1 MSNEGE
7 TVPTAEVQSE
17 ETTTQPSKEVTD
29 QPTEAPLTEA
39 PPTEAQPE
47 EAQPDEAQPE
57 ETKPEDQTPKTAPPA
72 ESNEGVPATEATV
85 ASTEAYQ
92 DGAGTGNGFMTSQDF
107 GVGTEQ
113 TAGMTAG
120 NFDASGG
127 YSAHGTGGFQGM
139 GMAAHGG
146 DMGMGQMGAG
156 GQMGGQMDGMQG
168 QQFDQG
174 NQIKSNPEHGKMLKK
189 IGPSDLKMFIGGLS
203 HETTT
208 DKLKEYF
215 TTWGEVQDVDIKTD
229 PQTGE
234 SRGFGFL
241 LYKDE
246 ASIEEVVNNGPHN
259 LDGKRIDPKK
269 ATKNSKIFIGGI
281 KPETTNETLEEY
293 FTTFGEVESI
303 DRGQNKESG
312 ELKPFAFMI
321 MKKENSAGQIT
332 SQKWHTIDE
341 KRVECKLA
349 VDRNKRGGGGNWRQ
363 RDNWGGGGWGGG
375 YGGYG
380 GYGYDNGPSF
390 SSGYGQFGG
399 GGKQKRFQPY

>member
-17 ETTTQPSKEVTD
+17 ETTTQPSKEVTEVP
-29 QPTEAPLTEA
+29 PTEAQTEEA
-39 PPTEAQPE
+39 PPVEAQPE
-47 EAQPDEAQPE
+47 EAKAEEAQPE
-57 ETKPEDQTPKTAPPA
+57 GQAPETIQEAAPPA
-72 ESNEGVPATEATV
+72 TEEAPPATEATV

-113 TAGMTAG
+113 TTAGMTAG

-127 YSAHGTGGFQGM
+127 YSAHGTGGFHDMGM
-139 GMAAHGG
+139 GAGQMGG
-146 DMGMGQMGAG
+146 DMGMAQMGA
-156 GQMGGQMDGMQG
+156 GGQMDGMQG

-215 TTWGEVQDVDIKTD
+215 ATWGEVQDVDIKTD

-303 DRGQNKESG
+303 DRGQNKETG

-399 GGKQKRFQPY
+399 GGGKQKRFQPY